1 MTISPSSLPNEGDEM
16 NRPEKLIGKTFGGR
30 YTVVSVVGIGGMS
43 VVFGAYDTENKCT
56 VALKLLDE
64 SSCESDAARA
74 EAEERFKNEINA
86 MARLSHPNIVNI
98 LDVSKPG
105 EPLYFVM
112 EYIEANT
119 LKHKIDEN
127 GALTPE
133 ETLYYSEQIL
143 RALIH
148 AHSKGIV
155 HCDIKPQNIMLLPD
169 GSLKLADFGI
179 ARIVDSKNN
188 RESDM
193 AVGTVYYISPEQ
205 ASGRKIG
212 PGSDI
217 YSLGVMMY
225 EMATGRLPFSASDT
239 SAVSRMHMEAKPLR
253 PRVIDPDIPRG
264 LEQIIL
270 HAIEKT
276 PFMRFQNASAMLD
289 AVITL
294 ENNPYT
300 VFEFNREAD
309 DRRSEQTNGE
319 TETNGISGWIFALLG
334 IGAAFL
340 VVLAVTLIILAVKGV
355 IFSGTLLPASLPYC
369 LWTS

>member
-1 MTISPSSLPNEGDEM
+1 MTILPSSLPNEGDAM
-16 NRPEKLIGKTFGGR
+16 NRPEKLIGRTFGGR
-30 YTVVSVVGIGGMS
+30 YTIVSVVGIGGMS
-43 VVFGAYDTENKCT
+43 VVFGAYDTEKKCT
-56 VALKLLDE
+56 VALKMLDE
-64 SSCESDAARA
+64 SSCDSDESRN

-86 MARLSHPNIVNI
+86 MMRLSHPNIVNI

-105 EPLYFVM
+105 EPLYFIM

-119 LKHKIDEN
+119 LKRKIDEN

-133 ETLYYSEQIL
+133 ETLYYTEQIL

-148 AHSKGIV
+148 THSKNIV
-155 HCDIKPQNIMLLPD
+155 HCDIKPQNIMILPD
-169 GSLKLADFGI
+169 GRLKLADFGI
-179 ARIVDSKNN
+179 ARIIDSKHN

-205 ASGRKIG
+205 ASGRRIG

-217 YSLGVMMY
+217 YSLGVMMH

-239 SAVSRMHMEAKPLR
+239 SAVSRMHMEAQPLR

-276 PFMRFQNASAMLD
+276 PFMRFPDARSMLD
-289 AVITL
+289 DVMTL

-300 VFEFNREAD
+300 VFEFNREVE
-309 DRRSEQTNGE
+309 DRRSEPREENTAS
-319 TETNGISGWIFALLG
+319 NGISGWIFALFG
-334 IGAAFL
+334 IGAAFI
-340 VVLAVTLIILAVKGV
+340 VVLIVTLIILAVKGV
-355 IFSGTLLPASLPYC
+355 IFSGTILPVSSLYC